1 MLVAGER
8 GPDDRIALRG
18 LAQPL
23 LPNEGVE
30 FIEDGLF
37 HGGILSGRFRHG
49 KERSVNARI
58 CGLARAVSLHEITP
72 MKLWK
77 PLAVMISALSLWSCG
92 SPQVLDVRPLHIR
105 DVGVGDSDDPMIR
118 GERKRRFHG
127 AISMGEQGDRLGYT
141 YTVQWN
147 DASTPD
153 AGQIVFKFQQ
163 GATGSRVKR
172 MVHPIAAGD
181 TSGRAEF
188 AILGDDYRKGGRV
201 LAWRCSLVRGGREV
215 ASRHSYLWQ

>member
-1 MLVAGER
+1 M
-8 GPDDRIALRG
+8 
-18 LAQPL
+18 
-23 LPNEGVE
+23 
-30 FIEDGLF
+30 
-37 HGGILSGRFRHG
+37 
-49 KERSVNARI
+49 
-58 CGLARAVSLHEITP
+58 TP

-105 DVGVGDSDDPMIR
+105 EVGVGDSDDPMIR

-127 AISMGEQGDRLGYT
+127 AISMEEQGDRLGYT
-141 YTVQWN
+141 YTVLWN
-147 DASTPD
+147 DASTSDP
-153 AGQIVFKFQQ
+153 GQIVFEFQQ
-163 GATGSRVKR
+163 GATASRVKK
-172 MVHPIAAGD
+172 MVHTISAGE

-201 LAWRCSLVRGGREV
+201 LAWRCSLVRGGREI